1 MLLRWPCIPFTPP
14 CSWLELPPICLPWK
28 IRSWVV
34 CVGVGEGGGWVGVW
48 IRPRTSPHYFHLGRQ
63 FPKYSYEYYVRNHAP
78 LIGLEETKEIS
89 LCQQSHYNKIMYK
102 AISTHKL
109 ISLWLNDGVCLKLN
123 HSFVLKR
130 TWKPW
135 SLTIRSHN
143 CTLVQLPKY
152 HTLTCSGNILSGV
165 VKCSKVHIPT
175 R

>member
-1 MLLRWPCIPFTPP
+1 MHPLHPSLLVAGIAPNLFAMEDKVLGR
-14 CSWLELPPICLPWK
+14 
-28 IRSWVV
+28 V

-109 ISLWLNDGVCLKLN
+109 ISLWLNDGVCLELN

-130 TWKPW
+130 T
-135 SLTIRSHN
+135 
-143 CTLVQLPKY
+143 
-152 HTLTCSGNILSGV
+152 
-165 VKCSKVHIPT
+165 
-175 R
+175 